1 MSGQWMM
8 QCFFQMDPG
17 GVWKNLAMDSGD
29 IGSGFSCRLFCVI
42 VLTGVVKRA
51 SNRSEN

>member
-17 GVWKNLAMDSGD
+17 GVWKHLAGNFAD

-42 VLTGVVKRA
+42 VLPGVEKRK
-51 SNRSEN
+51 RSEN